1 MSCGCGGKCC
11 AETRG
16 PLAVVAGLALLNAR
30 PSNGLGF
37 LYWGGESG
45 GGGDWWDDLTQE
57 EYNYL
62 FDNYGGG
69 GGDFWGFDQPYWT
82 STGDGGP
89 SFNVDFNWNP
99 QGFLPANQQPQSTD
113 GNWQRLLDWWR
124 ELTTPHVI
132 QPPTPSPSTLPPYTG
147 YCPPNTYCVD
157 YPNCS
162 KCAPLD
168 ATQANKTNSAAR
180 KPGAQ
185 QAKPKTSPQ
194 NPQPCPA
201 PGRTNPATGKC
212 ECPKGLLYDA
222 KTQRCI
228 PATLSNRLTQPGPGG
243 FPWWLLLLG
252 GAVVIKAA
260 SNSGK
265 K

>member
-30 PSNGLGF
+30 PSTGLGF

-45 GGGDWWDDLTQE
+45 GGGDWWDDLTQD

-62 FDNYGGG
+62 FDTYGGSGRDFWNFEDPYWAYDPSGTFFYDTTSERFLPAPAGNVPLASAPVNWWEYFLPSFGGG
-69 GGDFWGFDQPYWT
+69 GNAPA
-82 STGDGGP
+82 P
-89 SFNVDFNWNP
+89 N
-99 QGFLPANQQPQSTD
+99 LP
-113 GNWQRLLDWWR
+113 
-124 ELTTPHVI
+124 
-132 QPPTPSPSTLPPYTG
+132 G
-147 YCPPNTYCVD
+147 YCPGGTYHPIDDPYACVPFPVD
-157 YPNCS
+157 PV
-162 KCAPLD
+162 
-168 ATQANKTNSAAR
+168 TG
-180 KPGAQ
+180 KPTRPRQTAQ
-185 QAKPKTSPQ
+185 QKPQPAKKSAPKVSPQ